1 MSEEEAVARAFVVK
15 RKQARFIELLGSRKR
30 RRDASATLDHFRDL
44 DPRFIVQLR
53 SDEQTPESIARA
65 LALRGAGDT
74 CYVIS
79 ADSDLDGKRMTLAA
93 ALDQVVGRRRGTFLS
108 CVPGMLAYFED
119 EDDRCI
125 LSRR

>member
-1 MSEEEAVARAFVVK
+1 LSAFVVK
-15 RKQARFIELLGSRKR
+15 RKQARLIELLGSRKR
-30 RRDASATLDHFRDL
+30 RRDATRTLDHFRDL
-44 DPRFIVQLR
+44 DPRFIVQLP

-65 LALRGAGDT
+65 LAVRGASDT

-79 ADSDLDGKRMTLAA
+79 AASDLDGKRMPLAA
-93 ALDQVVGRRRGTFLS
+93 ALDLVVGRRRGTFLS

-125 LSRR
+125 LSRRAI